1 MVRFRTG
8 VLNWPGKRFIH
19 LMILVVV
26 CTALEFLSSKIKC
39 LRAIQLEPRGGES
52 NLGNWIDFFF
62 FGCAGSLLQ
71 QAGFSSSGVE
81 VQ

>member
-39 LRAIQLEPRGGES
+39 LRAIQLEPRRGES

-62 FGCAGSLLQ
+62 FFWLCWVFAAAGRLL
-71 QAGFSSSGVE
+71 
-81 VQ
+81 